1 MFKGIKD
8 YERFLES
15 FNGYKKT
22 PYDSSSLDVSIAFF
36 KDWFAMHSA
45 TKKHSLD
52 SQRDTR
58 LALADVFQDI
68 VAYYLNMFLPE
79 GYHAFPEHTIQSK
92 PKPRLQVDIVIKK
105 DNKIIFLIELKTNLG
120 YDRGSVAKTDN
131 ISELKVV
138 KRRQQIAD
146 ACQID
151 KKNVIFILASFGN
164 VPKYFGEQ
172 FWITSKSPESGK
184 PIDLDKRNKGEPFN
198 FIYPLFNKYDPHYF
212 YKSEY
217 KDIDP
222 YKQYDPYKK
231 YNNQQL
237 AKIAKDNICTPFE
250 YILDLITNAK

>member
-1 MFKGIKD
+1 
-8 YERFLES
+8 
-15 FNGYKKT
+15 
-22 PYDSSSLDVSIAFF
+22 
-36 KDWFAMHSA
+36 
-45 TKKHSLD
+45 
-52 SQRDTR
+52 
-58 LALADVFQDI
+58 
-68 VAYYLNMFLPE
+68 MFLPE

-92 PKPRLQVDIVIKK
+92 PKLQVDIVIKK

-120 YDRGSVAKTDN
+120 YDRGSVGKTDN

-164 VPKYFGEQ
+164 VNKYFREQ
-172 FWITSKSPESGK
+172 FWITSGSPWSSR
-184 PIDLDKRNKGEPFN
+184 PIDLDKRNKLEPFN